1 MQKKT
6 KKKNSIIMQNHKLFY
21 TDDHQICFLRPRD
34 T

>member
-1 MQKKT
+1 MQKK
-6 KKKNSIIMQNHKLFY
+6 KKISIIMQNDKLFY